1 MRLNGNLEKESKLS
15 VVVVDGDGQRDDA
28 LTLAVC
34 VHSLNAGNRMPIE
47 YEHRSLV
54 HNLCIYI
61 TCMLTMI
68 WPAINPGER
77 DYFV

>member
-47 YEHRSLV
+47 MSIAHW
-54 HNLCIYI
+54 CTIYVYI
-61 TCMLTMI
+61 
-68 WPAINPGER
+68 
-77 DYFV
+77 

>member
-15 VVVVDGDGQRDDA
+15 VVVVVVDGDGQRDDA

-68 WPAINPGER
+68 
-77 DYFV
+77 